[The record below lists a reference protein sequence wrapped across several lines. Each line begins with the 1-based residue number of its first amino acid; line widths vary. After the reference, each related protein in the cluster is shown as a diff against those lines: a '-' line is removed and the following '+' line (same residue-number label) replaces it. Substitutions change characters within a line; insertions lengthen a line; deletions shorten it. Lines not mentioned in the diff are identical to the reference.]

1 MLIGSMEM
9 HRGLTFDLMATI
21 LKQEFCL
28 LAPGPLAPGIFCCQ
42 ISARLFV
49 LWNLLFREEHSLGK

>member
-9 HRGLTFDLMATI
+9 HRGLTFALMATI

-28 LAPGPLAPGIFCCQ
+28 LAPGPLAPGVFLLSDLCKASCFME
-42 ISARLFV
+42 FV
-49 LWNLLFREEHSLGK
+49 VQGGT